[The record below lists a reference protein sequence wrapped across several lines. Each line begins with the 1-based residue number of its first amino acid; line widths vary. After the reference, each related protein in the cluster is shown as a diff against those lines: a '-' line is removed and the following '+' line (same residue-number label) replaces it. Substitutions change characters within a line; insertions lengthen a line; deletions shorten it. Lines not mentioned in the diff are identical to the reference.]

1 MELGIFCKP
10 GLQRSIDFHTFIEGL
25 RLSPCAWR
33 SADGLRRWRGEK
45 IRQKTKSHA
54 LNAMAQ
60 AKTPHVP
67 FPTLMH
73 LEATAS
79 LEKLRQESWF
89 RAHG

>member
-1 MELGIFCKP
+1 
-10 GLQRSIDFHTFIEGL
+10 
-25 RLSPCAWR
+25 
-33 SADGLRRWRGEK
+33 LRRWRGEK